1 MLHFFFSHAS
11 DKHLLDG
18 RHDITRCYAGNVLID
33 RHISQVHQ
41 LQTLTLYLFNHHTQ
55 YLALFLLILWKEE
68 DTRAVSSFLR
78 HWNAL
83 KENEFMRNLK
93 QYACSITSLVAC
105 LSTAMLHILQHFE
118 SVIHQFMAL
127 VAMNVYN
134 HSNATC
140 IVFVLR
146 VVKSL
151 FLLSAHD

>member
-1 MLHFFFSHAS
+1 MKKIAILGSTGS
-11 DKHLLDG
+11 IG
-18 RHDITRCYAGNVLID
+18 T
-33 RHISQVHQ
+33 
-41 LQTLTLYLFNHHTQ
+41 QTLEVVREQ
-55 YLALFLLILWKEE
+55 KDIEVVALACGSNVSLLEKQIREFHPRAVALWKEE
-68 DTRAVSSFLR
+68 DARAVSSFLR